1 MRLGILDCDRLDPD
15 LADHFGPVYSEMFI
29 KGFRALAPELEFK
42 IWSALDGE
50 LPDDLQECDAWLITG
65 SRHDAYSD
73 LPWIQALRA
82 WIRLAH
88 DADVKLAG
96 VCFGH
101 QVIAQALGGEVVK
114 STKGWGLGVS
124 VHPMLATGSW
134 MQPGLDQIRILASH
148 QDQVALLPPG
158 ATRLAGN
165 DFCPNFMF
173 LQGDHIVAIQGHPEF
188 SVEYNRALI
197 ERRRDFLSDDRY
209 QSSLSSL
216 EGEVDSATMMQWLL
230 QFLGILP
237 GSERAA
243 GGITAGERA

>member
-15 LADHFGPVYSEMFI
+15 LADRFGPVYSEMFI
-29 KGFRALAPELEFK
+29 RGFAALAPELEFRV
-42 IWSALDGE
+42 WSALDGE
-50 LPDDLQECDAWLITG
+50 LPEDLHECDAWLITG

-73 LPWIQALRA
+73 IPWIQALRA
-82 WIRLAH
+82 WIRQAH

-124 VHPMLATGSW
+124 VHLMLADEPW
-134 MQPGLDQIRILASH
+134 MAPARDQIRILASH

-197 ERRRDFLSDDRY
+197 ERRRGLLPDERY

-237 GSERAA
+237 LRAGA
-243 GGITAGERA
+243 A

>member
-15 LADHFGPVYSEMFI
+15 LADRFGPVYSEMFI
-29 KGFRALAPELEFK
+29 RGFQSLAPELEFRV
-42 IWSALDGE
+42 WSAIDGE
-50 LPDDLQECDAWLITG
+50 LPEDLYECDAWLITG

-73 LPWIQALRA
+73 IPWIQALRG
-82 WIRLAH
+82 WIRHVH

-96 VCFGH
+96 ICFGH

-124 VHPMLATGSW
+124 VHPMLEDAPW
-134 MQPGLDQIRILASH
+134 MAPARDHIRILASH

-173 LQGDHIVAIQGHPEF
+173 LQGDNIVAIQGHPEF

-197 ERRRDFLSDDRY
+197 ERRRGLLPDERY

-216 EGEVDSATMMQWLL
+216 EGEVDSTTMMQWLL

-237 GSERAA
+237 LRAGA
-243 GGITAGERA
+243 A

>member
-29 KGFRALAPELEFK
+29 KGFRAFAPELEFR

-243 GGITAGERA
+243 GGIIAGERA

>member
-15 LADHFGPVYSEMFI
+15 LADRFGPVYSEMFI
-29 KGFRALAPELEFK
+29 RGFAALAPELEFRV
-42 IWSALDGE
+42 WSALDGD
-50 LPDDLQECDAWLITG
+50 LPEDLHECDAWLITG

-73 LPWIQALRA
+73 IPWIQALRA
-82 WIRLAH
+82 WIRQAH

-124 VHPMLATGSW
+124 VHPMLADEPW
-134 MQPGLDQIRILASH
+134 MAPARDQIRILASH

-197 ERRRDFLSDDRY
+197 ERRRGLLPDERY

-230 QFLGILP
+230 QFLRILP
-237 GSERAA
+237 LRAGA
-243 GGITAGERA
+243 A

>member
-29 KGFRALAPELEFK
+29 KGFRALAPELEFR

-88 DADVKLAG
+88 DADVKLTG

-237 GSERAA
+237 GSERAT

>member
-15 LADHFGPVYSEMFI
+15 LADRFGPVYSEMFI
-29 KGFRALAPELEFK
+29 RGFAALAPELEFRV
-42 IWSALDGE
+42 WSALDGE
-50 LPDDLQECDAWLITG
+50 LPEDLHECDAWLITG

-73 LPWIQALRA
+73 IPWIQALRA
-82 WIRLAH
+82 WIRQAH

-114 STKGWGLGVS
+114 STKGWGLGVA
-124 VHPMLATGSW
+124 VHPMLADAPW
-134 MQPGLDQIRILASH
+134 MAPSRDQIRILASH

-197 ERRRDFLSDDRY
+197 ERRRGLLPDERY
-209 QSSLSSL
+209 RSSLSSL

-230 QFLGILP
+230 QFLGILSLQA
-237 GSERAA
+237 GAA
-243 GGITAGERA
+243 

>member
-15 LADHFGPVYSEMFI
+15 LADRFGPVYSEMFI
-29 KGFRALAPELEFK
+29 RGFAALAPELEFR

-50 LPDDLQECDAWLITG
+50 LPEDLHECDAWLITG

-73 LPWIQALRA
+73 IPWIQALRA
-82 WIRLAH
+82 WIRQAH

-124 VHPMLATGSW
+124 VHPMLADEPW
-134 MQPGLDQIRILASH
+134 MAPARDQIRILASH

-173 LQGDHIVAIQGHPEF
+173 LQGNNIVAIQGHPEF

-197 ERRRDFLSDDRY
+197 ERRRGLLPDERY

-237 GSERAA
+237 LRAGA
-243 GGITAGERA
+243 A

>member
-15 LADHFGPVYSEMFI
+15 LADRFGPVYSEMFI
-29 KGFRALAPELEFK
+29 RGFAALAPELEFRV
-42 IWSALDGE
+42 WSALDGE
-50 LPDDLQECDAWLITG
+50 LPEDLHECDAWLITG

-73 LPWIQALRA
+73 IPWIQALRA
-82 WIRLAH
+82 WIRQAH

-114 STKGWGLGVS
+114 STKGWGLGVA
-124 VHPMLATGSW
+124 VHPMLADAPW
-134 MQPGLDQIRILASH
+134 MAPARDQIRILASH

-197 ERRRDFLSDDRY
+197 ERRRGLLPDERY

-216 EGEVDSATMMQWLL
+216 EGEVDSTTMMQWLL

-237 GSERAA
+237 LRAGA
-243 GGITAGERA
+243 A

>member
-15 LADHFGPVYSEMFI
+15 LADRFGPVYSEMFI
-29 KGFRALAPELEFK
+29 RGFATLAPELEFRV
-42 IWSALDGE
+42 WSALDGE
-50 LPDDLQECDAWLITG
+50 LPEDLHECDAWLITG

-73 LPWIQALRA
+73 IPWIQALRA
-82 WIRLAH
+82 WIRQAH

-124 VHPMLATGSW
+124 VHPMLADEPW
-134 MQPGLDQIRILASH
+134 MAPSRDQIRILASH

-173 LQGDHIVAIQGHPEF
+173 LQGNNIVAIQGHPEF

-197 ERRRDFLSDDRY
+197 ERRRGLLPDERY

-237 GSERAA
+237 LRAGA
-243 GGITAGERA
+243 A

>member
-29 KGFRALAPELEFK
+29 KGFRALAPELEFR

-114 STKGWGLGVS
+114 PTKGWGLGVS

>member
-15 LADHFGPVYSEMFI
+15 LADRFGPVYSEMFI
-29 KGFRALAPELEFK
+29 RGFAALAPELEFRV
-42 IWSALDGE
+42 WSALDGE
-50 LPDDLQECDAWLITG
+50 LPEDLHECDAWLITG

-73 LPWIQALRA
+73 IPWIQALRA
-82 WIRLAH
+82 WIRQAH

-124 VHPMLATGSW
+124 VHPMLADEPW
-134 MQPGLDQIRILASH
+134 MAPARDHIRILASH

-197 ERRRDFLSDDRY
+197 ERRRGLLPDERY

-237 GSERAA
+237 LRAGA
-243 GGITAGERA
+243 A

>member
-1 MRLGILDCDRLDPD
+1 MRC
-15 LADHFGPVYSEMFI
+15 LAHH
-29 KGFRALAPELEFK
+29 RLAPRC
-42 IWSALDGE
+42 
-50 LPDDLQECDAWLITG
+50 LQ
-65 SRHDAYSD
+65 RY
-73 LPWIQALRA
+73 PWIQALRA
-82 WIRLAH
+82 WIRRAH

-124 VHPMLATGSW
+124 VHPMLADEPW
-134 MQPGLDQIRILASH
+134 MAPARDQIRILASH

-173 LQGDHIVAIQGHPEF
+173 LQGNNIVAIQGHPEF

-197 ERRRDFLSDDRY
+197 ERRRGLLPDERY

-237 GSERAA
+237 LRAGA
-243 GGITAGERA
+243 A

>member
-15 LADHFGPVYSEMFI
+15 LADYFGPVYSEMFI
-29 KGFRALAPELEFK
+29 KGFRALAPELEFR

-237 GSERAA
+237 GSERAT

>member
-15 LADHFGPVYSEMFI
+15 LADRFGPVYSEMFI
-29 KGFRALAPELEFK
+29 RGFAALAPELEFRV
-42 IWSALDGE
+42 WSALDGE
-50 LPDDLQECDAWLITG
+50 LPEDLHECDAWLITG

-73 LPWIQALRA
+73 IPWIQALRA
-82 WIRLAH
+82 WIRQAH

-114 STKGWGLGVS
+114 STKGWGLGVA
-124 VHPMLATGSW
+124 VHPMLADAPW
-134 MQPGLDQIRILASH
+134 MAPARDQIRILASH

-173 LQGDHIVAIQGHPEF
+173 LQGNNIVAIQGHPEF

-197 ERRRDFLSDDRY
+197 ERRRGLLPDERY

-237 GSERAA
+237 LRAGA
-243 GGITAGERA
+243 A

>member
-15 LADHFGPVYSEMFI
+15 LADRFGPVYSEMFI
-29 KGFRALAPELEFK
+29 RGFAALAPELEFRV
-42 IWSALDGE
+42 WSALDGE
-50 LPDDLQECDAWLITG
+50 LPDDLHECDAWLITG

-73 LPWIQALRA
+73 IPWIQALRA
-82 WIRLAH
+82 WIRQAH

-96 VCFGH
+96 ICFGH

-114 STKGWGLGVS
+114 STKGWGLGVA
-124 VHPMLATGSW
+124 VHPMLADAPW
-134 MQPGLDQIRILASH
+134 MAPARDQIRILASH

-158 ATRLAGN
+158 AIRLAGN

-197 ERRRDFLSDDRY
+197 ERRRGLLPDERY

-237 GSERAA
+237 LRAGA
-243 GGITAGERA
+243 A

>member
-29 KGFRALAPELEFK
+29 KGFRALAPELEFR

-209 QSSLSSL
+209 RSSLSSL

>member
-29 KGFRALAPELEFK
+29 KGFRALAPELEFR

-114 STKGWGLGVS
+114 STKGWGL
-124 VHPMLATGSW
+124 
-134 MQPGLDQIRILASH
+134 
-148 QDQVALLPPG
+148 
-158 ATRLAGN
+158 
-165 DFCPNFMF
+165 
-173 LQGDHIVAIQGHPEF
+173 
-188 SVEYNRALI
+188 
-197 ERRRDFLSDDRY
+197 
-209 QSSLSSL
+209 
-216 EGEVDSATMMQWLL
+216 
-230 QFLGILP
+230 
-237 GSERAA
+237 
-243 GGITAGERA
+243 

>member
-15 LADHFGPVYSEMFI
+15 LADRFGPVYSEMFI
-29 KGFRALAPELEFK
+29 RGFAALAPELEFRV
-42 IWSALDGE
+42 WSALDGE
-50 LPDDLQECDAWLITG
+50 LPEDLHECDAWLITG

-73 LPWIQALRA
+73 IPWIQALRA
-82 WIRLAH
+82 WIRQAH

-124 VHPMLATGSW
+124 VHPMLADEPW
-134 MQPGLDQIRILASH
+134 MAPARDQIRILASH

-173 LQGDHIVAIQGHPEF
+173 LQGNNIVAIQGHPEF

-197 ERRRDFLSDDRY
+197 ERRRGLLPDERY
-209 QSSLSSL
+209 QNSLSSL

-237 GSERAA
+237 LRVGAA
-243 GGITAGERA
+243 

>member
-15 LADHFGPVYSEMFI
+15 LADRFGPVYSEMFI
-29 KGFRALAPELEFK
+29 RGFATLAPELEFRV
-42 IWSALDGE
+42 WSALDGE
-50 LPDDLQECDAWLITG
+50 LPEDLHECDAWLITG

-73 LPWIQALRA
+73 IPWIQALRA
-82 WIRLAH
+82 WIRQAH

-124 VHPMLATGSW
+124 VHPMLADEPW
-134 MQPGLDQIRILASH
+134 MAPARDQIRILASH

-173 LQGDHIVAIQGHPEF
+173 LQGNNIVAIQGHPEF

-197 ERRRDFLSDDRY
+197 ERRRGLLPDERY

-237 GSERAA
+237 LRAGA
-243 GGITAGERA
+243 A

>member
-29 KGFRALAPELEFK
+29 KGFRALAPELEFR

-65 SRHDAYSD
+65 SRHDAYSE

>member
-29 KGFRALAPELEFK
+29 KGFRALAPELEFR

-188 SVEYNRALI
+188 SVEYNRALL

-237 GSERAA
+237 GSERAT

>member
-15 LADHFGPVYSEMFI
+15 LADRFGPVYSEMFI
-29 KGFRALAPELEFK
+29 RGFAALAPELEFRV
-42 IWSALDGE
+42 WSALDGE
-50 LPDDLQECDAWLITG
+50 LPEDLHECDAWLITG

-73 LPWIQALRA
+73 IPWIQALRA
-82 WIRLAH
+82 WIRQAH

-124 VHPMLATGSW
+124 VHPMLADEPW
-134 MQPGLDQIRILASH
+134 MAPARDQIRILASH

-158 ATRLAGN
+158 ATRLAGI
-165 DFCPNFMF
+165 DFCPYFIF

-197 ERRRDFLSDDRY
+197 ERRRDLLPDERY
-209 QSSLSSL
+209 QSILSSL
-216 EGEVDSATMMQWLL
+216 EGEVDSATMLQWLL

-237 GSERAA
+237 LWA
-243 GGITAGERA
+243 GAS

>member
-29 KGFRALAPELEFK
+29 KGFRALAPELEFR

-114 STKGWGLGVS
+114 STKGWGVGVS

-237 GSERAA
+237 GSERAT

>member
-15 LADHFGPVYSEMFI
+15 LADRFGPVYSEMFI
-29 KGFRALAPELEFK
+29 RGFAALAPELEFRV
-42 IWSALDGE
+42 WSALDGE
-50 LPDDLQECDAWLITG
+50 LPEDLHECDAWLITG

-73 LPWIQALRA
+73 IPWIQALRA
-82 WIRLAH
+82 WIRQAH

-114 STKGWGLGVS
+114 STKGWGLGVA
-124 VHPMLATGSW
+124 VHPMLADAPW
-134 MQPGLDQIRILASH
+134 MAPARDQIRILASH

-197 ERRRDFLSDDRY
+197 ERRRGLLPDERY

-216 EGEVDSATMMQWLL
+216 EGAVDSATMMQWLL

-237 GSERAA
+237 LRAGA
-243 GGITAGERA
+243 A

>member
-15 LADHFGPVYSEMFI
+15 LADRFGPVYSEMFI
-29 KGFRALAPELEFK
+29 RGFAALAPELEFRV
-42 IWSALDGE
+42 WSALDGE
-50 LPDDLQECDAWLITG
+50 LPEDLHECDAWLITG

-73 LPWIQALRA
+73 IPWIQALRA
-82 WIRLAH
+82 WIRQAH

-96 VCFGH
+96 ICFGH

-114 STKGWGLGVS
+114 STKGWGLGVA
-124 VHPMLATGSW
+124 VHPMLADAPW
-134 MQPGLDQIRILASH
+134 MVPVRDQIRILASH

-197 ERRRDFLSDDRY
+197 ERRRGLLPDERY

-230 QFLGILP
+230 QFLGILSLQA
-237 GSERAA
+237 GAA
-243 GGITAGERA
+243 

>member
-15 LADHFGPVYSEMFI
+15 LADRFGPVYSEMFI
-29 KGFRALAPELEFK
+29 RGFAALAPELEFRV
-42 IWSALDGE
+42 WSALDGE
-50 LPDDLQECDAWLITG
+50 LPEDLHECDAWLITG

-73 LPWIQALRA
+73 IPWIQALRA
-82 WIRLAH
+82 WIRQAH

-124 VHPMLATGSW
+124 VHPMLADEPW
-134 MQPGLDQIRILASH
+134 MAPARDQIRILASH
-148 QDQVALLPPG
+148 QDQVALLPLG

-197 ERRRDFLSDDRY
+197 ERRRGLLPDERY

-237 GSERAA
+237 LRAGA
-243 GGITAGERA
+243 A

>member
-1 MRLGILDCDRLDPD
+1 MGILDCDRLDPD
-15 LADHFGPVYSEMFI
+15 LADRFGPVYSEMFI
-29 KGFRALAPELEFK
+29 RGFAALAPELEFRV
-42 IWSALDGE
+42 WSALDGE
-50 LPDDLQECDAWLITG
+50 LPEDLHECDAWLITG

-73 LPWIQALRA
+73 IPWIQALRA
-82 WIRLAH
+82 WIRQAH

-96 VCFGH
+96 ICFGH

-114 STKGWGLGVS
+114 STKGWGLGVA
-124 VHPMLATGSW
+124 VHPMLADAPW
-134 MQPGLDQIRILASH
+134 MAPARDQIRILASH

-197 ERRRDFLSDDRY
+197 ERRRGLLPDERY
-209 QSSLSSL
+209 RSSLSSL

-230 QFLGILP
+230 QFLGILSLQA
-237 GSERAA
+237 GAA
-243 GGITAGERA
+243 

>member
-1 MRLGILDCDRLDPD
+1 MTGSIPIWRIV
-15 LADHFGPVYSEMFI
+15 FGPVYSEMFI
-29 KGFRALAPELEFK
+29 RGFAALAPELEFRV
-42 IWSALDGE
+42 WSALDGE
-50 LPDDLQECDAWLITG
+50 LPEDLHECDAWLITG

-73 LPWIQALRA
+73 IPWIQALRA
-82 WIRLAH
+82 WIRQAH

-114 STKGWGLGVS
+114 STKGWGLGVA
-124 VHPMLATGSW
+124 VHPMLADAPW
-134 MQPGLDQIRILASH
+134 MAPARDQIRILASH

-173 LQGDHIVAIQGHPEF
+173 LQGNNIVAIQGHPEF

-197 ERRRDFLSDDRY
+197 ERRRGLLPDERY

-216 EGEVDSATMMQWLL
+216 EGEVDSTTMMQWLL

-237 GSERAA
+237 LRAGA
-243 GGITAGERA
+243 A

>member
-29 KGFRALAPELEFK
+29 KGFRALAPELEFR

-114 STKGWGLGVS
+114 STKGWGGAGRCVKGTGGGAGGLGSPHAGDRILDAARAGSDPDPGQPSGSGGPVATRCDPAGWQRFLS
-124 VHPMLATGSW
+124 QLHVLAGGPHSRHSGASGVFGGV
-134 MQPGLDQIRILASH
+134 QPGAD
-148 QDQVALLPPG
+148 
-158 ATRLAGN
+158 
-165 DFCPNFMF
+165 
-173 LQGDHIVAIQGHPEF
+173 
-188 SVEYNRALI
+188 
-197 ERRRDFLSDDRY
+197 
-209 QSSLSSL
+209 
-216 EGEVDSATMMQWLL
+216 
-230 QFLGILP
+230 
-237 GSERAA
+237 RAA
-243 GGITAGERA
+243 AGLLVR

>member
-15 LADHFGPVYSEMFI
+15 LADRFGPVYSEMFI
-29 KGFRALAPELEFK
+29 RGFAAMAPELEFRV
-42 IWSALDGE
+42 WSALDGE
-50 LPDDLQECDAWLITG
+50 LPEDLHECDAWLITG

-73 LPWIQALRA
+73 IPWIQALRA
-82 WIRLAH
+82 WIRQAH

-96 VCFGH
+96 ICFGH

-114 STKGWGLGVS
+114 STKGWGLGVA
-124 VHPMLATGSW
+124 VHPMLADAPW
-134 MQPGLDQIRILASH
+134 MAPARDQIRILASH

-173 LQGDHIVAIQGHPEF
+173 LQGNNIVAIQGHPEF

-197 ERRRDFLSDDRY
+197 ERRRGVLPDERY

-216 EGEVDSATMMQWLL
+216 EGEVDSATMLQWLL

-237 GSERAA
+237 LQAGAA
-243 GGITAGERA
+243 

>member
-15 LADHFGPVYSEMFI
+15 LADRFGPVYSEMFI
-29 KGFRALAPELEFK
+29 RGFAALAPELEFRV
-42 IWSALDGE
+42 WSALDGE
-50 LPDDLQECDAWLITG
+50 LPEDLHECDAWLITG

-73 LPWIQALRA
+73 IPWIQALRA
-82 WIRLAH
+82 WIRQAH

-124 VHPMLATGSW
+124 VHPMLVDEPW
-134 MQPGLDQIRILASH
+134 MAPARDQIRILASH

-173 LQGDHIVAIQGHPEF
+173 LQGNNIVAIQGHPEF

-197 ERRRDFLSDDRY
+197 ERRRGLLPDERY

-237 GSERAA
+237 LRAGA
-243 GGITAGERA
+243 A

>member
-15 LADHFGPVYSEMFI
+15 LADRFGPVYSEMFI
-29 KGFRALAPELEFK
+29 RGFVALAPELEFRV
-42 IWSALDGE
+42 WSALDGE
-50 LPDDLQECDAWLITG
+50 LPEDLHECDAWLITG

-73 LPWIQALRA
+73 IPWIQALRA
-82 WIRLAH
+82 WIRQAH

-96 VCFGH
+96 ICFGH

-114 STKGWGLGVS
+114 STKGWGLGVA
-124 VHPMLATGSW
+124 VHPMLADEPW
-134 MQPGLDQIRILASH
+134 MAPARDQIRILASH

-197 ERRRDFLSDDRY
+197 ERRRGLLPDERY
-209 QSSLSSL
+209 QSCLSSL

-237 GSERAA
+237 LRAGA
-243 GGITAGERA
+243 A

>member
-29 KGFRALAPELEFK
+29 KGFRALAPELEFR

-88 DADVKLAG
+88 DADIKLAG

-237 GSERAA
+237 GSERAT

>member
-15 LADHFGPVYSEMFI
+15 LVDRFGPVYSEMFI
-29 KGFRALAPELEFK
+29 RGFQSLAPELEFRV
-42 IWSALDGE
+42 WSAIDGE
-50 LPDDLQECDAWLITG
+50 LPEDLHECDAWLITG

-73 LPWIQALRA
+73 IPWIQALRG
-82 WIRLAH
+82 WIRRAH

-96 VCFGH
+96 ICFGH

-124 VHPMLATGSW
+124 VHPMLADEPW
-134 MQPGLDQIRILASH
+134 MAPSRDQIRILASH

-173 LQGDHIVAIQGHPEF
+173 LQGNNIVAIQGHPEF

-197 ERRRDFLSDDRY
+197 ERRRGLLPDERY

-216 EGEVDSATMMQWLL
+216 EGEVDSTTMMQWLL

-237 GSERAA
+237 LQAGAA
-243 GGITAGERA
+243 

>member
-15 LADHFGPVYSEMFI
+15 LADHFGPVYTEMFI
-29 KGFRALAPELEFK
+29 KGFRALAPELEFR

-197 ERRRDFLSDDRY
+197 EWRRDFLSDDRY